1 MTTESSTPSTT
12 SLSAL
17 PTGQRARI
25 VDIDGP
31 RNQRHRLLGLGLHS
45 GGHLIILQR
54 RGRGMV
60 VAIGAARVAL
70 GNDVAGLLQV
80 EALD

>member
-1 MTTESSTPSTT
+1 
-12 SLSAL
+12 
-17 PTGQRARI
+17 
-25 VDIDGP
+25 
-31 RNQRHRLLGLGLHS
+31 LGLGLHS
-45 GGHLIILQR
+45 GSQLIILQR